1 MFICCRR
8 NALLQ
13 IGTPLKPSLLG
24 SDVITLHLKLVGA
37 LISLLQKTKFA
48 GDEGDHWGVARV
60 SKWITQTVQRGKC
73 WTRTAN
79 MYPLS
84 REEERFEI

>member
-48 GDEGDHWGVARV
+48 VDEGDHWG
-60 SKWITQTVQRGKC
+60 ITQTVQRGKC
-73 WTRTAN
+73 STRTAN